1 MLFAVTARTS
11 IDRLFLKPFD
21 SKETYLLDHLVDFD
35 ETRHNQVVLITPT
48 IWPSRSRLGVF
59 STVTDLS
66 HPWVPRPNIQLLLQE
81 LGVEDGD
88 ISVLVVDHQ
97 PSLEIN
103 DYGIDLRPYVARLE

>member
-1 MLFAVTARTS
+1 MEVTSTLFGPHIAVGDGHEVISAS
-11 IDRLFLKPFD
+11 ISDHVGFD
-21 SKETYLLDHLVDFD
+21 K
-35 ETRHNQVVLITPT
+35 TRHNQVVVITPT
-48 IWPSRSRLGVF
+48 TWPSRSRLGVF

-66 HPWVPRPNIQLLLQE
+66 HPWVPRPNIRLLLQE